1 MSVFRWLF
9 LCPFLFNLAPQS
21 MSQLLL
27 NSVFLK
33 FPGYRHNTAKF
44 FARIQHERAGPSF
57 SWSPCSP
64 LKPRTPGLSCLHL
77 YCHSFLPD
85 SPRNDPLCSDYIL
98 GLLSPVALLHSS
110 HSRSEGLRI
119 TWAVSSE
126 QRLLVSGYW
135 MKTRGHNYFWGLFGR
150 RFIVSLRE
158 NTAIQRKGSAVM
170 DTGRRGS
177 SPSFTSSLHAGW
189 PNTPKFCQRFSDQ
202 VQTHLW
208 CDGMIY

>member
-44 FARIQHERAGPSF
+44 FARIQCEWAGPSF

-64 LKPRTPGLSCLHL
+64 LKPRTPGLSCLHF

-85 SPRNDPLCSDYIL
+85 SPRNDPLYSDYVL

-110 HSRSEGLRI
+110 HKPFWRPKNNTGSFIRAKAPRLRLLNENTRTQLLLGIVWEKVYCQSEGEHSYPKKRI
-119 TWAVSSE
+119 SSH
-126 QRLLVSGYW
+126 
-135 MKTRGHNYFWGLFGR
+135 GHWEK
-150 RFIVSLRE
+150 RF
-158 NTAIQRKGSAVM
+158 
-170 DTGRRGS
+170 
-177 SPSFTSSLHAGW
+177 
-189 PNTPKFCQRFSDQ
+189 
-202 VQTHLW
+202 
-208 CDGMIY
+208 